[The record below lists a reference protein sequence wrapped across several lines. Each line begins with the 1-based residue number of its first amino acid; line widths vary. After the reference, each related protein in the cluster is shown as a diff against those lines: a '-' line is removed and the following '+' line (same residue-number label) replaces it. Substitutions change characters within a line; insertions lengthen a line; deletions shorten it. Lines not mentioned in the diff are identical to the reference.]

1 LKLKIA
7 EHCCSI
13 SFFKLCHI
21 SHENENDN
29 GMPVQKKRK
38 KKKKK
43 KMIKEWQGFCVSHRI
58 FGKPSLVTRRIK
70 FKNRPQ
76 RSSFLEESLQGKFS
90 G

>member
-29 GMPVQKKRK
+29 GMPVQKKK
-38 KKKKK
+38 KKEKKK
-43 KMIKEWQGFCVSHRI
+43 ENDKGMARI
-58 FGKPSLVTRRIK
+58 LCE
-70 FKNRPQ
+70 PQ
-76 RSSFLEESLQGKFS
+76 NLWKA
-90 G
+90 